1 MKSVYE
7 EALLFC
13 LAWLF
18 IAVGSIIIGAY
29 LWGGYSGDPKEPHEK
44 NIDVVLEEPVAM
56 ETPTQETPKG
66 RGRGHEPDM
75 KWFTDIY
82 AVALQCFDS
91 DEFILPCGK
100 DGCLRLRE
108 DAPACAIELWN
119 RIDGRLDYGS
129 QQSVKGSIVQKL
141 RKRERL

>member
-1 MKSVYE
+1 MWRKYE
-7 EALLFC
+7 EELLTIAILFVLFLAVFSVFLGWGLSLDGPQQNNTVAALEQ
-13 LAWLF
+13 
-18 IAVGSIIIGAY
+18 GHGHDQKQERK
-29 LWGGYSGDPKEPHEK
+29 DPGMDWFV
-44 NIDVVLEEPVAM
+44 DVYASSLE
-56 ETPTQETPKG
+56 
-66 RGRGHEPDM
+66 
-75 KWFTDIY
+75 
-82 AVALQCFDS
+82 CFSS
-91 DEFILPCGK
+91 DDFILPCGK